1 MATNEN
7 TENSAGK
14 QSGLVGIL
22 IVWLPV
28 LVFSIGG
35 GWATPYLVA
44 HLTATTPE
52 SEKSKF
58 DPNEEAEY
66 IDFPEVVAVLGG
78 SKFNR
83 YLKLQLTLQVPKSLR
98 IELDKRITARV
109 AVLRNQIIAHVSG
122 IAEEDLGG
130 KHGHN
135 RLRREIQ
142 AIFNQTL
149 YDDDLERI
157 QDVFFREFQVQ

>member
-1 MATNEN
+1 MAANEN
-7 TENSAGK
+7 AENSAK
-14 QSGLVGIL
+14 KKSGLVGKL
-22 IVWLPV
+22 IVWLTV

-44 HLTATTPE
+44 HLMVTPVETA
-52 SEKSKF
+52 KF
-58 DPNEEAEY
+58 EIDPNEEAEY

-98 IELDKRITARV
+98 IEIDKRVALRI

-122 IAEEDLGG
+122 IAEEELMG
-130 KHGHN
+130 KQGHN

-149 YDDDLERI
+149 YEDGVERI